1 MFEQCEEALIVFQ
14 LLAIFC
20 PLSLIS
26 LIWSSWVD
34 ILAAGSCAWSRAI
47 PLRAR
52 CLNCS
57 LHQDSAPANATDQVQ
72 SDLALSVAGCEQ
84 LQLPILIASCS
95 HQHAGILQPSFPD
108 MAQQAINV
116 SGLQVALSAH
126 AMHLQPHSTE
136 PEGLAEQEMSVGET
150 PEIM

>member
-1 MFEQCEEALIVFQ
+1 MQPIRCNQTSLFQ
-14 LLAIFC
+14 
-20 PLSLIS
+20 
-26 LIWSSWVD
+26 W
-34 ILAAGSCAWSRAI
+34 LAANSFKCM
-47 PLRAR
+47 P
-52 CLNCS
+52 
-57 LHQDSAPANATDQVQ
+57 V
-72 SDLALSVAGCEQ
+72 
-84 LQLPILIASCS
+84 LIASCS